1 MKTISAFKQ
10 ISYSLA
16 LEVDRT
22 LELRLNNG
30 RYETLVSFIDGYQ
43 DSQKI
48 TKELLM
54 SNSKIVQNIIDEHQN
69 QVR

>member
-1 MKTISAFKQ
+1 MKSINEMKQ

-22 LELRLNNG
+22 LDLRLNNG

-43 DSQKI
+43 DSQEI
-48 TKELLM
+48 TKELLL
-54 SNSKIVQNIIDEHQN
+54 SNAKAVQNIIDNHQTK
-69 QVR
+69 

>member
-1 MKTISAFKQ
+1 MFKQ
-10 ISYSLA
+10 QSYSLA

-22 LELRLNNG
+22 LDLRLNNG

-43 DSQKI
+43 NSQEI

-54 SNSKIVQNIIDEHQN
+54 SDSKSVQNMIDNHQTK
-69 QVR
+69 